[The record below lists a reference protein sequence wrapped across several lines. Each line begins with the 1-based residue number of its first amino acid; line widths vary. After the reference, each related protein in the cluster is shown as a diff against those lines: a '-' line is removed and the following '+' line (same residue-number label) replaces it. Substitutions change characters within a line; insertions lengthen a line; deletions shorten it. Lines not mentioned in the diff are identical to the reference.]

1 MRYVL
6 MLLLA
11 FSLVACADRN
21 DDGVV
26 TPAEAVEQAG
36 EGIEEGARE
45 VGQGIQEGAEEAG
58 DAVEAAGEEI
68 RDGD

>member
-1 MRYVL
+1 VRY
-6 MLLLA
+6 LLILLVA
-11 FSLVACADRN
+11 FSLVACEDRN
-21 DDGVV
+21 ADGVA

-36 EGIEEGARE
+36 DGIAAGARE
-45 VGQGIQEGAEEAG
+45 VGEGIQEGAEEVG